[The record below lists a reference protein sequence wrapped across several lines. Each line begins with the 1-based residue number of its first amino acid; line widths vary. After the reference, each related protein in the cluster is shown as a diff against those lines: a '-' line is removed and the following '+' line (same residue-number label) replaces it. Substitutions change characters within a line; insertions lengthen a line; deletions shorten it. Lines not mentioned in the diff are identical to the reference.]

1 MKIQSLSTQPHAGGK
16 LDEVLEYLTAKQCFS
31 QKQAYNGFNEV
42 VLKSLWKPRNHTLKK
57 TLFTPST
64 DTHVRC
70 CELSSYSKNSSLKN
84 GSADISPSKTILLI
98 D

>member
-57 TLFTPST
+57 TLFAPST
-64 DTHVRC
+64 DKYMHPR
-70 CELSSYSKNSSLKN
+70 EML
-84 GSADISPSKTILLI
+84 
-98 D
+98 